1 MVFGRQYITGL
12 PVMSWREAF
21 ETGLFVTWP
30 GDEEFKKINKEY
42 WEASSTNAGYEELK
56 RRRDVACTEYRRR
69 NGLDVFGIPSEELFH
84 FACHGA
90 TPTEREKIFS
100 SINKMDEKECYM
112 EIAKRTLAL
121 AEQIKPVIK
130 GDPIL
135 ARAAEVWR
143 VRANG
148 FEPYEAEK
156 ILKTA
161 KRRCIHQKHDARGE
175 QAMWT
180 GCKNQCIK
188 VLVNET
194 LIDRVNALASAL
206 SYGEVSCRQIGDI
219 YFSK

>member
-1 MVFGRQYITGL
+1 MEG
-12 PVMSWREAF
+12 
-21 ETGLFVTWP
+21 
-30 GDEEFKKINKEY
+30 
-42 WEASSTNAGYEELK
+42 
-56 RRRDVACTEYRRR
+56 
-69 NGLDVFGIPSEELFH
+69 LFH

-100 SINKMDEKECYM
+100 SINKMEEKDCYK
-112 EIAKRTLAL
+112 EIARRTMAL
-121 AEQIKPVIK
+121 AEKIRPLIKSDPVLTK
-130 GDPIL
+130 V
-135 ARAAEVWR
+135 AKVWR
-143 VRANG
+143 VRAQG
-148 FEPYEAEK
+148 FEPYEAEE

-161 KRRCIHQKHDARGE
+161 KRRCIHQKHDARGTG
-175 QAMWT
+175 AMWT